1 MFVFSSFILKK
12 RLIWVKCPTTLCF
25 TKKKS
30 LFLLWYKRKVFS
42 FQLCVLLQHLVYPD
56 RKALGYCICKSDTI
70 TQIYRPVSLDN
81 ICHFCSCISICIF
94 CISSLVNF
102 KYNIL
107 PGIDFVG
114 RRTHPLRFRS
124 RPDQD
129 FLINHSNFVSFDW
142 NFKTHKICLTLVKQI
157 LSFNSK
163 KVLFTLVPKKSV
175 V

>member
-12 RLIWVKCPTTLCF
+12 WLIRVKFPPREHYALR
-25 TKKKS
+25 KKS

-81 ICHFCSCISICIF
+81 ICHFCLCISICIF

-102 KYNIL
+102 IQHFTWNRLCRSSNSSSEI
-107 PGIDFVG
+107 PISSWS
-114 RRTHPLRFRS
+114 RFS
-124 RPDQD
+124 DQP
-129 FLINHSNFVSFDW
+129 
-142 NFKTHKICLTLVKQI
+142 FKLCFFWLKLQNT
-157 LSFNSK
+157 
-163 KVLFTLVPKKSV
+163 
-175 V
+175 